1 MQIAEQTVASFHYTL
16 SLPSGVKVESS
27 RDDSAGGGGEPVT
40 YLHGQG
46 NIIPGLEAALLGK
59 SAGDRVQVTVTPED
73 GYGSRRDD
81 MIQRIPAKYLG
92 GSAKLKPGM
101 QVPLKLEHGTQLVTV
116 LKVGKFSVDID
127 ANHPLAG
134 QTLCFDVEVA
144 SVRAALPVE
153 LEHGH
158 AHGADGHANH

>member
-1 MQIAEQTVASFHYTL
+1 MQIADNTVATFHYTL
-16 SLPSGVKVESS
+16 TRPDGSAIESS
-27 RDDSAGGGGEPVT
+27 RDGEPVT
-40 YLHGQG
+40 YLHSAG
-46 NIIPGLEAALLGK
+46 NIIPGLEQALLGK
-59 SAGDRVQVTVTPED
+59 AAGDHVQVTVTPEQ
-73 GYGSRRDD
+73 GYGERRDD

-92 GSAKLKPGM
+92 GSAKLRPGM
-101 QVPLKLEHGTQLVTV
+101 QVPLKLEHGTQLVVV

-134 QTLCFDVEVA
+134 ETLCFDIDVL

-158 AHGADGHANH
+158 AHGADGHAHH

>member
-1 MQIAEQTVASFHYTL
+1 MQIADNTVATFHYTL
-16 SLPSGVKVESS
+16 TQPDGTAIETS
-27 RDDSAGGGGEPVT
+27 RDGGDPVT
-40 YLHGQG
+40 YLHGSG
-46 NIIPGLEAALLGK
+46 NIIPGLEKALLGK
-59 SAGDRVQVTVTPED
+59 AAGDRVQVTVAPAD
-73 GYGSRRDD
+73 AYGERRDD

-101 QVPLKLEHGTQLVTV
+101 RVPLKLEHGTQVVTV

-134 QTLCFDVEVA
+134 ETLCFDIEVM

-158 AHGADGHANH
+158 AHGADGHAHH

>member
-1 MQIAEQTVASFHYTL
+1 MQIANETVASFHY
-16 SLPSGVKVESS
+16 SLKLASGTPLESS
-27 RDDSAGGGGEPVT
+27 RDAGGEPVT
-40 YLHGQG
+40 YLHGHG
-46 NIIPGLEAALLGK
+46 NIIPGLEKALIGK
-59 SAGDRVQVTVTPED
+59 AAGDRVQVTVSPTE
-73 GYGSRRDD
+73 GYGERRED

-134 QTLCFDVEVA
+134 QTLDFDVEIV

-158 AHGADGHANH
+158 AHGADGHAHH

>member
-1 MQIAEQTVASFHYTL
+1 MQIADQTVASFHYTL
-16 SLPSGVKVESS
+16 TRPDGATIESS
-27 RDDSAGGGGEPVT
+27 RADSGGEPVT
-40 YLHGQG
+40 YLHGSG
-46 NIIPGLEAALLGK
+46 NIIPGLEKALLGK
-59 SAGDRVQVTVTPED
+59 AAGDRVQVTVTPAE
-73 GYGSRRDD
+73 GYGERRDD

-134 QTLCFDVEVA
+134 ETLCFDIEVLA
-144 SVRAALPVE
+144 VRAALPVE
-153 LEHGH
+153 IEHGH
-158 AHGADGHANH
+158 AHGADGHAHHH